1 MKVAFVGKGGS
12 GKTSIASIL
21 ARYIKSKD
29 EYVLAVDSDLNQLLA
44 FNIAP
49 EDGIENDSIE
59 FVGNNHKLVADYF
72 RYKNE
77 RIDPNGTFNRTTPP
91 GEGSR
96 LIRLQNNDE
105 LLNRFT
111 SKVDGIDF
119 IHVGQPTQQQI
130 GERCYHTNM
139 SVNEILL
146 NHIVDKDD
154 EYILVDLTAGIDTII
169 SGMFVS
175 YDVIFTI
182 IEPSLHSTKVF
193 NDYKRIAD
201 ETGYKANIVPVANK
215 IVNQDDVT
223 FIENNINEK
232 IEIAFESSGYFRS
245 IERGERKEFDKNTID
260 SLDRMFNRIKKTNK
274 NWKKFYEGLL
284 LFHEKRAMSMNDK
297 IKKELLEQVDPH
309 FDIEEEV
316 SKMLSNENE

>member
-29 EYVLAVDSDLNQLLA
+29 KYVLAIDSDLNQLLA
-44 FNIAP
+44 FNISP
-49 EDGIENDSIE
+49 EDGVINESIE
-59 FVGNNHKLVADYF
+59 FVGNNHDMVADYF

-91 GEGSR
+91 GKGSR
-96 LIRLQNNDE
+96 LIRLQKDDE
-105 LLNRFT
+105 LLRHFI
-111 SKVDGIDF
+111 SEVDGIDF

-182 IEPSLHSTKVF
+182 IEPSLHSVKVF

-201 ETGYKANIVPVANK
+201 ETGFKANIIPVANK
-215 IVNQDDVT
+215 IINQDDVS
-223 FIENNINEK
+223 FIEDNINEK
-232 IEIAFESSGYFRS
+232 IGITFESSDYFRS
-245 IERGERKEFDKNTID
+245 LERGERIDLDEGTMD
-260 SLDRMFNRIKKTNK
+260 SLDQMFKRIKNTNK
-274 NWKKFYEGLL
+274 DWKKFYEGLL
-284 LFHEKRAMSMNDK
+284 LFHEKRALSMNDK
-297 IKKELLEQVDPH
+297 IKKELLEQVDPN
-309 FDIEEEV
+309 FEIEKEV
-316 SKMLSNENE
+316 SKILSNE